1 MRISLSRLSS
11 FFSVTRQAFYKRRRN
26 RRDIQPVLETVLELV
41 RDRKKLLPNEGVRKL
56 LFRLKPDLKRLSIEL
71 GRDRLFSLLRENG
84 LLVRKKKRY
93 AVTTNSRH
101 HFRRYGNLIKGKE
114 VTAPNKVFVSDI
126 TYLRT
131 SGKFVYLSLVTDLF
145 SRKIVGYNVSESLSI
160 EGSILS
166 LKVALNTLKK
176 DTGLIHRL
184 RYSDRGV
191 QYCFYVYTDIL
202 KEHGIQISM
211 TEENHCYENA
221 VAERVNGIMK
231 EEFALDRVFP
241 DLKEAARAA
250 DESVYLYNNE
260 RLHWSL
266 NLQTPSSVYMQ
277 AA

>member
-1 MRISLSRLSS
+1 MKISLRKLSS
-11 FFSVTRQAFYKRRRN
+11 FFSATRQAFYKRRKN
-26 RRDIQPVLETVLELV
+26 RKDIQPLLDMVLELV
-41 RDRKKLLPNEGVRKL
+41 RERKKLLPNEGARKL

-84 LLVRKKKRY
+84 LLVRRKKRY

-101 HFRRYGNLIKGKE
+101 HFRKYGNLIKEKE
-114 VTAPNKVFVSDI
+114 VTAPNEVFVSDI

-131 SGKFVYLSLVTDLF
+131 SEKFVYLSLVTDLF

-166 LKVALNTLKK
+166 LKMSLNGLKK
-176 DTGLIHRL
+176 DTGLIHH
-184 RYSDRGV
+184 SDRGV
-191 QYCFYVYTDIL
+191 QYCSYAYTDIL
-202 KEHGIQISM
+202 KEHGMQISM

-221 VAERVNGIMK
+221 VAERVNGILK
-231 EEFALDRVFP
+231 QEFALDRVFSG
-241 DLKEAARAA
+241 LKEAVQAVEEALH
-250 DESVYLYNNE
+250 LYNNE

-266 NLQTPSSVYMQ
+266 GLKTPSSVYME

>member
-26 RRDIQPVLETVLELV
+26 RRDIQPVLEMVLELV

-101 HFRRYGNLIKGKE
+101 HFRKYRNLIKGKE

-166 LKVALNTLKK
+166 LKMALNTLKK
-176 DTGLIHRL
+176 DTGLIHH
-184 RYSDRGV
+184 SDRGV
-191 QYCFYVYTDIL
+191 QYCSYVYTDIL

-231 EEFALDRVFP
+231 EEFALDRVFS
-241 DLKEAARAA
+241 DLKEAVRAV

>member
-1 MRISLSRLSS
+1 M
-11 FFSVTRQAFYKRRRN
+11 
-26 RRDIQPVLETVLELV
+26 VLELV
-41 RDRKKLLPNEGVRKL
+41 RERKKLLPNEGARKL

-84 LLVRKKKRY
+84 LLVRRKKRY

-101 HFRRYGNLIKGKE
+101 HFRKYGNLIKEKE
-114 VTAPNKVFVSDI
+114 VTAPNEVFVSDI

-131 SGKFVYLSLVTDLF
+131 SEKFVYLSLVTDLF

-166 LKVALNTLKK
+166 LKMSLNGLKK
-176 DTGLIHRL
+176 DTGLIHH
-184 RYSDRGV
+184 SDRGV
-191 QYCFYVYTDIL
+191 QYCSYAYTDIL
-202 KEHGIQISM
+202 KEHGMQISM

-221 VAERVNGIMK
+221 VAERVNGILK
-231 EEFALDRVFP
+231 LEFALDRVFS
-241 DLKEAARAA
+241 DLKEAVQAVAEA
-250 DESVYLYNNE
+250 VHLYNNE

-266 NLQTPSSVYMQ
+266 NLQTPSSVYME

>member
-131 SGKFVYLSLVTDLF
+131 SGKFVYPSLVTDLF

-191 QYCFYVYTDIL
+191 QYCSYVYTDIL

-241 DLKEAARAA
+241 DLKEAARAV
-250 DESVYLYNNE
+250 DESVCLYNNE